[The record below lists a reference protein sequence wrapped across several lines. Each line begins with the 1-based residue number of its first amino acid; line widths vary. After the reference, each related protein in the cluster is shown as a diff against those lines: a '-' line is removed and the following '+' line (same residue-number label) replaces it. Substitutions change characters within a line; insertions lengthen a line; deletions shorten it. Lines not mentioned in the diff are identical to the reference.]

1 MGMVF
6 IGVGDATL
14 GRCTKNAAGEIV
26 SQTPASW
33 EPNPAGGCVAIAPL
47 DPEKMEPTG
56 AAEIFGDWDA
66 AGYLARVLA
75 QIHPNR
81 PVNLPDLPAIIKAA
95 AKDGVDLC
103 EYCQG
108 FNCSDCIM
116 NTWKGGNDDE

>member
-6 IGVGDATL
+6 IGVGTATL

-66 AGYLARVLA
+66 AGYLARVLE
-75 QIHPNR
+75 QIRPTK
-81 PVNLPDLPAIIKAA
+81 PVNVPDLSAIIKAA
-95 AKDGVDLC
+95 TRDGVDVC
-103 EYCQG
+103 KYCKG
-108 FNCSDCIM
+108 FNCSECIM
-116 NTWKGGNDDE
+116 NKWKGGNDDE